1 MSKFGDAF
9 KAARKKFEGSGS
21 PTDYVFEFN
30 GKKYSILKKGETK
43 SGVMKKFKGVSRS
56 LTPKLRP
63 NTEKPLTQ
71 KQKDAIRDAQKRKA
85 KPGGTAVSPR
95 TGVGGGKFA
104 GKGAGKD
111 KPMDKGVQVPRADPP
126 KGKPRNPRDNQSQ
139 SMKGMTEREKF
150 ILKTKM
156 SKKAYDDEVAKIDA
170 QLNKKRDAKKVLAA
184 LDQQGPDQS
193 TQSYKAG
200 KPRDPKDNQRQQK
213 GMSLRDEALLR
224 RQARK
229 LEAEKATKRR
239 LKKEDTK
246 NANLIQRDSES
257 RRRSGQTNMTTPS
270 KPQISA
276 AARGKLDNEYER
288 PQRVGKDAPRGR
300 MLADDYYD
308 AYNPGGSVPAKKPMV
323 MKDGKKI
330 PAYAADGIGKMNKG
344 GMTKKSGY
352 MGGGMAKKKSG
363 YMGGG
368 MTKKKGVMTYN
379 MGGMVKSQVNNLK
392 GKK

>member
-1 MSKFGDAF
+1 MSAFGDAF
-9 KAARKKFEGSGS
+9 KEARKKFEGSGS
-21 PTDYVFEFN
+21 PTDYVFEFK

-71 KQKDAIRDAQKRKA
+71 KQKDAIRDAQKSTRTDLSQDSSVTPKRKA
-85 KPGGTAVSPR
+85 RPGGTAVSPR

-126 KGKPRNPRDNQSQ
+126 KGKPRNPRDNQA
-139 SMKGMTEREKF
+139 
-150 ILKTKM
+150 KT
-156 SKKAYDDEVAKIDA
+156 
-170 QLNKKRDAKKVLAA
+170 
-184 LDQQGPDQS
+184 
-193 TQSYKAG
+193 
-200 KPRDPKDNQRQQK
+200 
-213 GMSLRDEALLR
+213 GMSFRDEALLR

-246 NANLIQRDSES
+246 NANRIQRDSES
-257 RRRSGQTNMTTPS
+257 RRRSGQTSMPTPS

-276 AARGKLDNEYER
+276 AARRRMDNEYER

-323 MKDGKKI
+323 MKGGKKI